1 MTGTHDPRDELRA
14 RLRAADPAAALPPD
28 DPARVARLVED
39 VMSTEPT
46 AENRETGTR
55 HRSPLTWAVAA
66 AAVLV
71 IAGAGLLGLRAL
83 TGDDPAP
90 VGTEQAAPSL
100 TRLEVPDSAGSAK
113 CLVPSAETLAH
124 ADTAF
129 DGTVTAIDGDQVTL
143 TPTRWY
149 VGDPTDEVQVTAP
162 SEQLQRVAS
171 AVDFEEGGR
180 YLVSATQGQV
190 SLCGLSAA
198 YDDDLAAIYQ
208 QALG

>member
-1 MTGTHDPRDELRA
+1 MSDPHDELRT
-14 RLRAADPAAALPPD
+14 RLRAVDPAATLPSD
-28 DPARVARLVED
+28 DPLRVARLVED

-46 AENRETGTR
+46 TESRETGTR

-71 IAGAGLLGLRAL
+71 IAGTGIFGVRAL

-90 VGTEQAAPSL
+90 VGTEQAAPSV
-100 TRLEVPDSAGSAK
+100 TRLEMPESVGAGK

-124 ADTAF
+124 ADLAF
-129 DGTVTAIDGDQVTL
+129 EGTVTAMAGDQVTL
-143 TPTRWY
+143 APTRWY

-171 AVDFEEGGR
+171 AVSFQEGGR
-180 YLVSATQGQV
+180 YLVSAMEGQV

-198 YDDDLAAIYQ
+198 YDERLAAIYQ
-208 QALG
+208 QAFG